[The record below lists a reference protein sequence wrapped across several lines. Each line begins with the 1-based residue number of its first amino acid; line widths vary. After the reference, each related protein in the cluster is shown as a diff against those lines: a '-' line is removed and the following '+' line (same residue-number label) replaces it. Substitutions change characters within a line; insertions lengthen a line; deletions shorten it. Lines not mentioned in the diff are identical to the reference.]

1 MNIKIV
7 VCTHKKYWMPSDS
20 MYIPVQTGAA
30 ESEPLGYQGDN
41 VGDNI
46 SNMHYKFRELVTM
59 YWGGKNIECDYYGF
73 CHYRRYFC
81 FKKKSTPSESI
92 LTRDEAEII
101 LKQNDIIIP
110 KRRRYYIQNL
120 EKHFNQMKFTKNTDL
135 PLLRSVL
142 QEIDSKYANAFDAV
156 MKRTWAHMFGIF
168 IMKKSIYNKYSDWY
182 FKVLWKLE
190 EKIDYNS
197 ISKGST
203 RYLIVAYLAEFLLDI
218 YLTANNLDYKE
229 VSLVFLEGGHELKKR
244 IKFLIRFFR
253 RK

>member
-1 MNIKIV
+1 M
-7 VCTHKKYWMPSDS
+7 
-20 MYIPVQTGAA
+20 
-30 ESEPLGYQGDN
+30 
-41 VGDNI
+41 
-46 SNMHYKFRELVTM
+46 
-59 YWGGKNIECDYYGF
+59 
-73 CHYRRYFC
+73 
-81 FKKKSTPSESI
+81 
-92 LTRDEAEII
+92 
-101 LKQNDIIIP
+101 
-110 KRRRYYIQNL
+110 
-120 EKHFNQMKFTKNTDL
+120 
-135 PLLRSVL
+135 

-197 ISKGST
+197 IPEGST

-229 VSLVFLEGGHELKKR
+229 VSLVFLEGRHELKKR